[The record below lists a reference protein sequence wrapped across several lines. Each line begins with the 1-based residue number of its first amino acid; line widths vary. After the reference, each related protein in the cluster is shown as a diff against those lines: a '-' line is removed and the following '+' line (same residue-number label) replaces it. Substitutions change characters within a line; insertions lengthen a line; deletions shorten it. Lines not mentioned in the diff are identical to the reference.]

1 VELHQFRIFESV
13 SRHLNISNA
22 AAELGMSQPAASLQL
37 KRLEQECKI
46 QFYTRN
52 NHGVSLTPEGQ
63 AFLEAVRPILAQLD
77 KVDQDFR
84 GESDRHGSRP
94 FVVGGSNTLSAT
106 VLPEILLEFK
116 RRNPGV
122 NLLVETSDSRRM
134 ENLVQKRR
142 VELALVTTPCGL
154 PGCECEPYLEHE
166 AVAFAAPENP
176 LCRRTLSLEELT
188 RIPLVVRRGSST
200 VSALER
206 RGYTLKFAAQFS
218 AIEAVKTAVRGG
230 MGVGLLFRSRLESE
244 LARGEV
250 RIIDVPDLRN
260 IKLKSFIVYG
270 KRPRQSANVLKFLQI
285 LREYRH

>member
-1 VELHQFRIFESV
+1 MELHQFRIFESV
-13 SRHLNISNA
+13 SRHLNISSA

-37 KRLEQECKI
+37 KRLEQECKV

-84 GESDRHGSRP
+84 GETDRQASRP

-122 NLLVETSDSRRM
+122 NLLVETTDSHRM
-134 ENLVQKRR
+134 ANLVQKRR
-142 VELALVTTPCGL
+142 VEVALVTTPCEL

-176 LCRRTLSLEELT
+176 LCRKTLSLQELV

-200 VSALER
+200 VSELER

-244 LARGEV
+244 LAHGEV
-250 RIIDVPDLRN
+250 TIVDVPELRS
-260 IKLKSFIVYG
+260 IKLKSYIVYG

>member
-1 VELHQFRIFESV
+1 MELHQFRIFESV
-13 SRHLNISNA
+13 SRHLNISSA

-37 KRLEQECKI
+37 KRLEQECKV

-84 GESDRHGSRP
+84 AENDRHASRP

-116 RRNPGV
+116 RRNPSV
-122 NLLVETSDSRRM
+122 NLLVETSDSHRM
-134 ENLVQKRR
+134 ADLVQKRR
-142 VELALVTTPCGL
+142 VEVALVTTPCDL

-166 AVAFAAPENP
+166 AVAFAAPDNP
-176 LCRRTLSLEELT
+176 LCRKTLTLEELV

-200 VSALER
+200 VSELER
-206 RGYTLKFAAQFS
+206 RGYNLKFAAQFS

-250 RIIDVPDLRN
+250 RIIDVPDLRF

-285 LREYRH
+285 LRGFRH

>member
-1 VELHQFRIFESV
+1 MELHQFRIFETV
-13 SRHLNISNA
+13 SRHLNISSA

-37 KRLEQECKI
+37 KRLEQECKV

-84 GESDRHGSRP
+84 GETDRHASRP

-122 NLLVETSDSRRM
+122 NLLVETTDSHRM
-134 ENLVQKRR
+134 ANLVQKRR
-142 VELALVTTPCGL
+142 VEVALVTTPCEL

-176 LCRRTLSLEELT
+176 LCRKTLSLQELV

-200 VSALER
+200 VSELER

-244 LARGEV
+244 LAHGEV
-250 RIIDVPDLRN
+250 TIVDVPELRS